1 MRSLVDG
8 LGNFF
13 SDVGLVCEYFSFLP
27 KAFADS
33 VAFSAARM
41 ILGDNRL
48 TQGIVQAHDYYSR
61 GHSKNF

>member
-1 MRSLVDG
+1 MIG
-8 LGNFF
+8 LTEGLDNFF
-13 SDVGLVCEYFSFLP
+13 SDVGLICEYASFLP

-48 TQGIVQAHDYYSR
+48 TQCIVQAHYTCYSR
-61 GHSKNF
+61 RTKNF